1 MATAHSE
8 TESWQQV
15 LDAIAE
21 STIRL
26 RAMADEAHALVERL
40 QHPAVR
46 EQLDNLANARLQK
59 GAGDPGRQI
68 SRPPA

>member
-1 MATAHSE
+1 MASAHSE
-8 TESWQQV
+8 TEWQDM

-26 RAMADEAHALVERL
+26 KAMADEAHALVERL

-46 EQLDNLANARLQK
+46 EQLNNLANARLQK
-59 GAGDPGRQI
+59 VVGDRGLVEPH
-68 SRPPA
+68 